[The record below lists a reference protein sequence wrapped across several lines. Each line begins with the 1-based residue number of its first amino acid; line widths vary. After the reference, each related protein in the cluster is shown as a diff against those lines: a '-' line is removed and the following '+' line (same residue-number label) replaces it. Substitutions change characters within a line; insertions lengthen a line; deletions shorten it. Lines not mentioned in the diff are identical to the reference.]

1 MAELPAPAPVPAP
14 AERTAG
20 DPPLTAVL
28 LAYGLFAVAGV
39 AGLLSSGFH
48 FIAPL
53 FHLLGIVG
61 VIVCYVK
68 RDEAQGTWVASHVTW
83 LIRTFWY
90 SLLWSVIGWVVF
102 WVLLIVLI
110 GPIIAVVIWV
120 AAFVWV
126 LYRVIRGY
134 LLFNDS
140 KPIPGM

>member
-1 MAELPAPAPVPAP
+1 MADLPATDSATGATPPV
-14 AERTAG
+14 TA
-20 DPPLTAVL
+20 AL

-39 AGLLSSGFH
+39 AGLVSSGLH

-68 RDEAQGTWVASHVTW
+68 RGDARGTWVASHFTW
-83 LIRTFWY
+83 LIRTFWF
-90 SLLWSVIGWVVF
+90 SMLWSVIGWIFFV
-102 WVLLIVLI
+102 VLLIILI
-110 GPIIAVVIWV
+110 GPIIAAVIWAV
-120 AAFVWV
+120 AFIWV

-140 KPIPGM
+140 KAIPGV